1 MLLLAVV
8 FAAHP
13 EPWLLPCFDLY
24 RQVEPRASD
33 SDCCPFCFG
42 MCVCVCV
49 CECARA
55 RVCKCVFS
63 SANIRTPALN
73 VLLFVLQALL
83 GAPEPEDP
91 LDTSIAEM
99 WKGDI
104 AQAHATG

>member
-1 MLLLAVV
+1 MFRFVQTSGAPRFRFGLLSFL
-8 FAAHP
+8 F
-13 EPWLLPCFDLY
+13 WY
-24 RQVEPRASD
+24 
-33 SDCCPFCFG
+33 
-42 MCVCVCV
+42 VCVCV

>member
-1 MLLLAVV
+1 
-8 FAAHP
+8 
-13 EPWLLPCFDLY
+13 
-24 RQVEPRASD
+24 
-33 SDCCPFCFG
+33 